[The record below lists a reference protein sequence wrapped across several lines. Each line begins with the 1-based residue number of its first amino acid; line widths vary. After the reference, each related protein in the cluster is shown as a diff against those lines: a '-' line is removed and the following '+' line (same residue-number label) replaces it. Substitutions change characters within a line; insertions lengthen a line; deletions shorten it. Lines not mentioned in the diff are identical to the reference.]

1 MKTYWFYG
9 IMIILIAIG
18 IILGLSGYEVATA
31 REFSSG
37 YFSAGRFSAG
47 IFSAGIFSV
56 GVFSAGIFSIG
67 IFSIGIFN
75 IGVFATGFFLWAWKK
90 NYAKTHLA
98 PGCDDPAEVAS

>member
-1 MKTYWFYG
+1 MKKYWILG

-18 IILGLSGYEVATA
+18 FILGLSGYEVAAA
-31 REFSSG
+31 REFAVG

-75 IGVFATGFFLWAWKK
+75 IGVFATGFFLWAWRKK
-90 NYAKTHLA
+90 YARANLA
-98 PGCDDPAEVAS
+98 PDCEEQAEVAS